1 MEEVRIEQQPTT
13 DIAAVEPQ
21 SVAPSAINYLDSNAM
36 NKAYKTA
43 SILSRSDLMPE
54 AYKGK
59 PENVLI
65 AMDIASRM
73 GCSLSLVAQNLY
85 IVKGKPAW
93 SGQFCIAAVNGC
105 GRFTPLKFVDVE

>member
-54 AYKGK
+54 AYKG
-59 PENVLI
+59 
-65 AMDIASRM
+65 
-73 GCSLSLVAQNLY
+73 
-85 IVKGKPAW
+85 
-93 SGQFCIAAVNGC
+93 
-105 GRFTPLKFVDVE
+105 